1 MGKSVLLYN
10 EEVVNLMPSS
20 SIRDNTN
27 AAALN
32 LDPIV
37 VQEQQQQLQKRL
49 IVNENESF
57 FRNRA
62 KAMQTV
68 EQTIVEMSQI
78 FNQLSTLVKEQEEQ
92 IQRID
97 HNVDFTE
104 MNVNDA
110 HAELLRYFRSVSGNR
125 WLMIKIF
132 IVLILFII
140 VFVIL
145 MK

>member
-10 EEVVNLMPSS
+10 EEVVNISSS

-27 AAALN
+27 AAI
-32 LDPIV
+32 DPIV
-37 VQEQQQQLQKRL
+37 MQKKQQQLHKR
-49 IVNENESF
+49 IFVNEEESF
-57 FRNRA
+57 LRNRA
-62 KAMQTV
+62 NAMQTV
-68 EQTIVEMSQI
+68 EQTIVEMSRV
-78 FNQLSTLVKEQEEQ
+78 FMQLSNMVKEQEEQ

-110 HAELLRYFRSVSGNR
+110 HTELLRYFRSLTGNR

-132 IVLILFII
+132 LVLIFFFI
-140 VFVIL
+140 VFAML